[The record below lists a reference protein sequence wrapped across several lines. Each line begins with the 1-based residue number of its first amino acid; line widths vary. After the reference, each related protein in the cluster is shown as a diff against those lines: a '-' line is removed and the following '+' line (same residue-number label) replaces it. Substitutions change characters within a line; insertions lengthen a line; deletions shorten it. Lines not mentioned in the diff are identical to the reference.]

1 MQFLK
6 IDSLFRKQSVS
17 LFRKQSVCPAPELLE
32 QPYRKLSQY

>member
-6 IDSLFRKQSVS
+6 IDS

-32 QPYRKLSQY
+32 QPYRKPSQY